1 MIWRA
6 DSTWDRACCLA
17 RFPSRL
23 RRILASEGRLD
34 FTLLCPLSLL
44 LTDDESLSDW
54 TPTEYNTKTMR
65 RTVIDGR
72 QRKIAPGLLPGLCF
86 LPPAAKKSNCCWS
99 LMQMLIWS
107 CLGPAHNE
115 GDNIDSV
122 KDGCWELPDWKAKAV
137 QKRNILLIYCCD
149 DPYCPDVLKVV
160 LVLSLL
166 CRYLSCSSWSDGN

>member
-72 QRKIAPGLLPGLCF
+72 QRKIAPALLPGLCF

-115 GDNIDSV
+115 GDRLCERWMLRASRLKSKGRTEEKYIVNLLLWWPILPGRPEGCACFISV
-122 KDGCWELPDWKAKAV
+122 VSFFVV
-137 QKRNILLIYCCD
+137 QLLI
-149 DPYCPDVLKVV
+149 
-160 LVLSLL
+160 
-166 CRYLSCSSWSDGN
+166 WW